1 MNRIDCDEFRAFI
14 DPYIDG
20 EFDERERALFDAH
33 CALCPDCQEFLD
45 QKSWLINA
53 VKPLLQQPS
62 PMSPDARSRLNQRLK
77 VAQRPE
83 KARAVVQWIARPLP
97 ALTIAAVSLLLILP
111 LTGFNRSVVAID
123 LVNQHRRDLPLEV
136 PTAVDSEVESW
147 LAGKL
152 PFAAAP
158 PKFRDQRVSL
168 LGARLS
174 QVQTREQA
182 LSVPAAQLI
191 YRVGT
196 HKMSVQVFDGRNV
209 FEESG
214 DDIQMI
220 GNRAVKMFDM
230 NGHTV
235 ALFKVGALTYAVTS
249 DLPAEEVVNVIGTSL

>member
-1 MNRIDCDEFRAFI
+1 MNRVDCDEFRAFI

-33 CALCPDCQEFLD
+33 CAACPDCQEFLD

-53 VKPLLQQPS
+53 VKPLLQQPCT
-62 PMSPDARSRLNQRLK
+62 MSPDARSRLNQRLK

-83 KARAVVQWIARPLP
+83 RAKAVVQWLARPVP
-97 ALTIAAVSLLLILP
+97 ALAIAAVSLLMILP

-123 LVNQHRRDLPLEV
+123 LVNQHRRNLPLEV
-136 PTAVDSEVESW
+136 PTAVDSEVETW
-147 LAGKL
+147 LSGKL
-152 PFAAAP
+152 PFAAVP
-158 PKFRDQRVSL
+158 PKFKDRRVSL

-174 QVQTREQA
+174 QVQTREQTS
-182 LSVPAAQLI
+182 SVPAAQLL

-196 HKMSVQVFDGRNV
+196 HKMSVQVFDGRDV
-209 FEESG
+209 FDESG
-214 DDIQMI
+214 DNIQMI
-220 GNRAVKMFDM
+220 GNRAVKVLDM

-249 DLPAEEVVNVIGTSL
+249 DLPAEEIVHVIGTSL